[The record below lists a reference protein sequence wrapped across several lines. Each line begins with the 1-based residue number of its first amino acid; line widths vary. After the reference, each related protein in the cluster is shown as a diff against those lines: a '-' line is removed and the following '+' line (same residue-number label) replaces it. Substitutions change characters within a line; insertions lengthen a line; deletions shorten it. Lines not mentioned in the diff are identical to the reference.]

1 MPFTLMKGRARER
14 LASRRSA
21 TRIPDPH
28 AADAVTVTDRTIA
41 GTNTSA
47 GTAVDRLLT
56 TKDAADLLR
65 LSVSW
70 LAKARMRGDGPPYV
84 KLGGS
89 IRYLQSTLFRWMK
102 VQQRLS
108 TSE

>member
-1 MPFTLMKGRARER
+1 MPRKIKEGERAELPLESTLKSAPELNGR
-14 LASRRSA
+14 
-21 TRIPDPH
+21 
-28 AADAVTVTDRTIA
+28 
-41 GTNTSA
+41 
-47 GTAVDRLLT
+47 DRLLT

-65 LSVSW
+65 LSTSW

-89 IRYLQSTLFRWMK
+89 VRYLESTLIRWMK

-108 TSE
+108 TSQG

>member
-1 MPFTLMKGRARER
+1 MARLLAKRGAEER
-14 LASRRSA
+14 FAGRRSPN
-21 TRIPDPH
+21 RIPDPH
-28 AADAVTVTDRTIA
+28 AANAVTDTD
-41 GTNTSA
+41 GTTVA

>member
-1 MPFTLMKGRARER
+1 MTRKTKEAERAKLPLESTLK
-14 LASRRSA
+14 
-21 TRIPDPH
+21 
-28 AADAVTVTDRTIA
+28 
-41 GTNTSA
+41 SA
-47 GTAVDRLLT
+47 GELKGYDRLLT

-65 LSVSW
+65 LSTSW

-89 IRYLQSTLFRWMK
+89 VRYLESTLVQWMK

-108 TSE
+108 TSEG